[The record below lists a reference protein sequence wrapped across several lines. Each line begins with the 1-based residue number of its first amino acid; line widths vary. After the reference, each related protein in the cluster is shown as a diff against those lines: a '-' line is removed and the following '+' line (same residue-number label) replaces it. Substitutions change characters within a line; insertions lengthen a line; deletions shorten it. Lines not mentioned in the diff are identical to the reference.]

1 MALKI
6 NAEKLIKIMEDDLL
20 ADIKPSDT
28 PFISS
33 TFNVPLGTS
42 GTRKPLKATDIPFTL
57 TLLERVENLEKAVE
71 KLIRWGPGE

>member
-1 MALKI
+1 MASPIDMEEALKHI
-6 NAEKLIKIMEDDLL
+6 EDDLL
-20 ADIKPSDT
+20 TDIKPSDT

-42 GTRKPLKATDIPFTL
+42 KPLKATDIPFTL